1 MAESQYKVSY
11 CRRWNFRRHTPID
24 SLAPQAVVEHD
35 ARREVYS
42 VILHDPSGGKVPEA
56 VIEIDWANDF
66 AGVWFF
72 DAFGRRSLNY
82 VFRRNGDQL
91 FLFNMIAYS
100 YPDDERSTLS
110 GANHTEEFTFQ
121 ENGVARLVVM
131 DDNAQEKATED
142 RSGIDVA
149 SHWEPVPRFGAWD
162 SLARWN
168 REVGEDDEDREPACG
183 YGTGRKPLDKPT
195 PSGRLPRADVHRL
208 GGWRELAL

>member
-24 SLAPQAVVEHD
+24 PLTPQEAVEHD
-35 ARREVYS
+35 ARREVYT
-42 VILHDPSGGKVPEA
+42 VVLHEPSGGKVPEA

-82 VFRRNGDQL
+82 AFRRTGDQL
-91 FLFNMIAYS
+91 FLFNMIEYS
-100 YPDDERSTLS
+100 YPDDEFYTLS

-121 ENGVARLVVM
+121 ENGIGRLVVI
-131 DDNAQEKATED
+131 DDDAQEKTTED
-142 RSGIDVA
+142 RSGVDVS
-149 SHWEPVPRFGAWD
+149 SHYEPVPRFGEWD

-168 REVGEDDEDREPACG
+168 REVDEDEDDD
-183 YGTGRKPLDKPT
+183 
-195 PSGRLPRADVHRL
+195 
-208 GGWRELAL
+208 